1 LRIGESSG
9 TIKKVSSRCEKLPS
23 AFEKDENIPF
33 LLRPFPPSAQSIL
46 NMAPIEKKRKTG
58 PTNDSF
64 ARSRKPEDKDGRPSK
79 RPRAE
84 EERPKAST
92 VATKLSK
99 VREEDVAFPRGGASV
114 LTPLEH
120 KQIQIEATQDVL
132 FEQQGAKSSRM
143 EADGENE
150 ITSQG
155 VTKSKKKRG
164 KGKADTQ
171 AAETE
176 EQAVKIEGLS
186 YKVRA
191 ISGS

>member
-1 LRIGESSG
+1 MRKAAECF
-9 TIKKVSSRCEKLPS
+9 RE
-23 AFEKDENIPF
+23 DEDIPF
-33 LLRPFPPSAQSIL
+33 FVRSFPPSAQSIFS
-46 NMAPIEKKRKTG
+46 MAPIEKKRKTG

-64 ARSRKPEDKDGRPSK
+64 ARSQKPEDKDGRPSK

-84 EERPKAST
+84 EERPKANT
-92 VATKLSK
+92 AATKLSK

-143 EADGENE
+143 EVDGEDEN
-150 ITSQG
+150 TGQA
-155 VTKSKKKRG
+155 VTKKTKKRG
-164 KGKADTQ
+164 KGKGDTLP
-171 AAETE
+171 AKTE

-186 YKVRA
+186 YKVHA
-191 ISGS
+191 IPGSLELS